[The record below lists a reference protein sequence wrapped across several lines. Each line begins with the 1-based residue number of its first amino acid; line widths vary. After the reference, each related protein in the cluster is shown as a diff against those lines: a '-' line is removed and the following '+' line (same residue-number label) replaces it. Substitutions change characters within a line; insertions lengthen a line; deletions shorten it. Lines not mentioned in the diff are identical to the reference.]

1 MGDMKKVRQSNLEL
15 LRILALLGVVL
26 LHYNNESVG
35 GGFAYV
41 AEGSANQY
49 ALRAVESLFICAV
62 NVFVMLSGYFSV
74 ASQKRSAS
82 KAFALLL
89 QVSVFR
95 VGICLLGVLRSG
107 SFSLGSLLYSL
118 VPVNYYVIL
127 YVALYLVSPY
137 LNILLNRL
145 DRKQLTKLLVLT
157 VALFSV
163 YPTAVDVLEAVVGQQ
178 IAGLSTIGLE
188 GSQAG
193 YTIVN
198 FVVVYLVGAYLRL
211 ADVDVKKRWLV
222 LCLAGCAAALTLWSC
237 WNTRTAWA
245 YCNPLVILE
254 AACLLL
260 LFKKIDLRSKAVN
273 TLAAS
278 SFTCFL
284 LHSALLSFFG
294 IGQAVRCSLPVML
307 GHMVLTAVVIYLVC
321 WCVYVC
327 YNWCAKPVVRLADRL
342 FERIGLD
349 FSVEDPM

>member
-1 MGDMKKVRQSNLEL
+1 MKKVRQSNLEL
-15 LRILALLGVVL
+15 LRILAMLGVVI

-35 GGFAYV
+35 GGFAHV
-41 AEGSANQY
+41 EAGSANRY
-49 ALRAVESLFICAV
+49 ALYAVESLFICAV
-62 NVFVMLSGYFSV
+62 NVFVMLSGYFSCT
-74 ASQKRSAS
+74 SQKRPAA
-82 KAFALLL
+82 KVFALLL

-95 VGICLLGVLRSG
+95 VGVYLMSAILSG
-107 SFSLGSLLYSL
+107 SFPLGSLLYSV

-127 YVALYLVSPY
+127 YVALYIISPY
-137 LNILLNRL
+137 INILLNRL
-145 DRKQLTKLLVLT
+145 DRKQLKRLVLLA
-157 VALFSV
+157 VVLFSV
-163 YPTAVDVLEAVVGQQ
+163 YPTAVDVLEAIAGQQ

-211 ADVDVKKRWLV
+211 ADVDIKKRWLGI
-222 LCLAGCAAALTLWSC
+222 CLVGCVAAVTIWSC

-260 LFKKIDLRSKAVN
+260 LFQKIDLRSKVVN

-284 LHSALLSFFG
+284 LHASLLSFFG
-294 IGQAVRCSLPVML
+294 IEQAVQRPLPLML
-307 GHMVLTAVVIYLVC
+307 GHMALTAVVIYLVC

-327 YNWCAKPVVRLADRL
+327 YNWCAKPVVALADKL
-342 FERIGLD
+342 FVRIGLD
-349 FSVEDPM
+349 FSAEDDA